1 MIVLSLAEIAAVT
14 AGTLTGARTRTHQPR
29 STSIYATEDPGEL
42 LRRLL
47 QPGDVVIIK
56 GSARPAWRTSPRP
69 SSKMARPPRA
79 GSHLTRRRWPSL

>member
-56 GSARPAWRTSPRP
+56 GSARSAWRTSPGPPARW
-69 SSKMARPPRA
+69 SRPPRA